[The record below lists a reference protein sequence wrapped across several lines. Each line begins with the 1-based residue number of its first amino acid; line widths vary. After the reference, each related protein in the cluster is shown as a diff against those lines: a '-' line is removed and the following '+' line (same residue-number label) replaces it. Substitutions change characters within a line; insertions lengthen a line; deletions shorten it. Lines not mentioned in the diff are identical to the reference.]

1 MAIAKL
7 RLLSARPRARI
18 KPPDAADSSRPKRK
32 GFLASTA
39 IGPIQRSC
47 FQSGKIGWLRHH
59 QRETAVSLC
68 LLRCAGADGVHGQQ
82 IANEIKLC
90 PDCMKGQPTGSPKPV
105 TQSTELNQKVWIFL
119 RTIRHLKGTKGI
131 QLAKDF
137 ARKYLTLDQARV
149 IFPNLDLSDV
159 DFAAV
164 P

>member
-1 MAIAKL
+1 MSYRCDECNQTTGHGQKL
-7 RLLSARPRARI
+7 LKRI
-18 KPPDAADSSRPKRK
+18 VYRTVPHK
-32 GFLASTA
+32 
-39 IGPIQRSC
+39 
-47 FQSGKIGWLRHH
+47 
-59 QRETAVSLC
+59 
-68 LLRCAGADGVHGQQ
+68 DGVHGQQ